1 MDKAEDCFQRPVEQ
15 FTFFY
20 MKIQWVLF
28 CLNLCTLTIYACFF
42 SPPDPDSN
50 VCFTLPKL
58 SIEALEFEILTIE
71 HKFYMNSKKK
81 KAAWVMKIIWSNG
94 QCLFIF
100 IYSQKNFKEEILK
113 KNRQG
118 RNGSCGAF
126 QMLRHQ
132 LASTTQQIFKC
143 IDWLSRSLILA
154 NLDKKYVKTC
164 LIELLDEYSSEEL
177 LEAKKRLSWSLIC
190 WVNLLLDIPNC

>member
-15 FTFFY
+15 FMFFS

-28 CLNLCTLTIYACFF
+28 CLNFCTLTIYACFF
-42 SPPDPDSN
+42 PPQSK
-50 VCFTLPKL
+50 CFTLPKL

-71 HKFYMNSKKK
+71 HKFYMSSKKK

-100 IYSQKNFKEEILK
+100 IYRQKNFKEEILK

-143 IDWLSRSLILA
+143 IDWLSR
-154 NLDKKYVKTC
+154 
-164 LIELLDEYSSEEL
+164 
-177 LEAKKRLSWSLIC
+177 
-190 WVNLLLDIPNC
+190 